1 MYWLRSV
8 PAALRVA
15 IYAAALVVTF
25 ALAMGMGA
33 AAFMLYAGNST
44 RSSENAESQRDSNQK
59 QAQSNASEA
68 EYTADV
74 ADIQNRAV
82 EAFVSSHE
90 KLTRYDNLSTDDV
103 EDLQANRTAL
113 QEYGNLAEN
122 LSPPEEYLGQYE
134 LFNAAI
140 DELSNATE
148 IAYRVVTNPVSAT
161 AADFQEYDV
170 LVAEATANLER
181 SNEALGQDYR
191 TTEGLPKVGPA
202 AL

>member
-1 MYWLRSV
+1 LRSV

-25 ALAMGMGA
+25 ALAMSMGA
-33 AAFMLYAGNST
+33 AAFMLYAGSIG
-44 RSSENAESQRDSNQK
+44 SSEDAESQRDSNQK
-59 QAQSNASEA
+59 QAQSNTSEA

-82 EAFVSSHE
+82 EALANSHE
-90 KLTRYDNLSTDDV
+90 KLTRYDNLSIDDV

-148 IAYRVVTNPVSAT
+148 IAYRVVTSPVSAT